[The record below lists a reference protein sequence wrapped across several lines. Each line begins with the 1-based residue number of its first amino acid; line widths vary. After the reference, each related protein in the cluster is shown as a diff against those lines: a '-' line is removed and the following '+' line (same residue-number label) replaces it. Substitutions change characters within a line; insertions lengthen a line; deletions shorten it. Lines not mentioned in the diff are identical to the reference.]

1 VLLRTPAHR
10 YESPHPG
17 PWETVLSV
25 IDQAAV
31 AQRLRGRGPLPHGP
45 LDPGDGA
52 PASQA
57 ALRAWLRLH
66 AALCL
71 RPAFALDMLERSA
84 GDPAAALSASGE
96 LLPCSEGE
104 LGERVRGLARAGFRA
119 LPVCSPDYPEA
130 LRTLVDAPPL
140 LFVCG
145 DAAALGRRSVA
156 IVGARAAT
164 SYGLG
169 VARGLSAALAARGI
183 AVVSGLARGVDA
195 AAHRGALAAGGPT
208 VAVQGCG
215 PDVVYP
221 AEHRRLRA
229 EIAGGGA
236 VISELPLGARPRA
249 AFFPLRNRLISGLA
263 EIVIVVEARER
274 SGSLIT
280 ARHAADQG
288 REVMAVPGP
297 LTMPTSGGSNRLLRD
312 GATPL
317 LELSDVIDRLEAGS
331 PLPVAGEPAAIAP
344 SERSRPQQSPP
355 DAAAR
360 LLIGLLEHEP
370 MDREALAR
378 RLDWPTERV
387 ESVLLEL
394 ELEGLVQEDRD
405 ARLRPRPG
413 GLFDGGGSG

>member
-1 VLLRTPAHR
+1 M
-10 YESPHPG
+10 
-17 PWETVLSV
+17 SV
-25 IDQAAV
+25 IDEAAP
-31 AQRLRGRGPLPHGP
+31 AQRLRGRGPFARGP

-52 PASQA
+52 SASQA

-71 RPAFALDMLERSA
+71 RPAFALELLERSA
-84 GDPAAALSASGE
+84 GDPAAALAASGE

-104 LGERVRGLARAGFRA
+104 LGERVRGLARAGFSA
-119 LPVCSPDYPEA
+119 LPVCAPDYPDA
-130 LRTLVDAPPL
+130 LRTLADAPPL
-140 LFVCG
+140 LFVRG
-145 DAAALGRRSVA
+145 DVSALGRRGVA

-169 VARGLSAALAARGI
+169 VARALGEALAARGI
-183 AVVSGLARGVDA
+183 TVVSGLARGIDA
-195 AAHRGALAAGGPT
+195 AAHRGALASGGPT

-229 EIAGGGA
+229 EVAGVGA
-236 VISELPLGARPRA
+236 VISELPLGAPPRA

-288 REVMAVPGP
+288 REVMAVPGA
-297 LTMPTSGGSNRLLRD
+297 LTAPTSGGPNRLLRD

-317 LELSDVIDRLEAGS
+317 LELADVIDRLEASGPLTVAEES
-331 PLPVAGEPAAIAP
+331 PTGASPDQARPA
-344 SERSRPQQSPP
+344 SSP
-355 DAAAR
+355 DAAGRR
-360 LLIGLLEHEP
+360 LLELLGREP

-378 RLDWPTERV
+378 RLGWPSERL
-387 ESVLLEL
+387 ESALLEL
-394 ELEGLVQEDRD
+394 ELEGLVREDRD
-405 ARLRPRPG
+405 GRLRPRPR